1 MISSVF
7 NSQLN
12 GIHCT
17 GIKLGYM
24 YDQSEAVSIRDI
36 VISILV
42 STYKK
47 LFFDQGGLSVAVPGE
62 IKGFELAHKKSGK

>member
-1 MISSVF
+1 
-7 NSQLN
+7 
-12 GIHCT
+12 
-17 GIKLGYM
+17 M
-24 YDQSEAVSIRDI
+24 YDQSEAVSIKDI
-36 VISILV
+36 VLSILV

>member
-1 MISSVF
+1 
-7 NSQLN
+7 
-12 GIHCT
+12 
-17 GIKLGYM
+17 M
-24 YDQSEAVSIRDI
+24 YDQSEAVSIKDI
-36 VISILV
+36 AISILV